1 VFELLLIVGLA
12 VIALWVGRIFYILQK
27 GLNEVITGLGS
38 IDDRLARLE
47 AVLDE
52 TRAREPELEA

>member
-1 VFELLLIVGLA
+1 MFELLLIVGLA